1 MLDKETN
8 KDDLTLKLQERVKE
22 LTCLYRISRIA
33 REHRDSL
40 DEMINQILK
49 EIPEGWQYPA
59 FLDVSI
65 KLLDKN
71 YGNAR
76 KKGHFQ
82 KMPLAIDGKEAGEII
97 ISYKEHI
104 DTNNIVPFLKEEQD
118 LIEQIGHEIE
128 AIVALYQKNQQEKKM
143 NDQLRRNDRLNLL
156 GEITAG
162 IAHELNTPLGNILG
176 YAELMQTQDKKNAD
190 LGKII
195 KSTLH
200 ARHIVKKLMF
210 FSCDMPSQFKMTQI
224 NALILENIDLLHL
237 QLAEANVHIDFNL
250 EENLPQVKVDA
261 IQFSQVLFNLILNAI
276 AAMPNGGPI
285 SIKTTHTK
293 KYISLKIKDSGTG
306 IDPKNMQ
313 KIFEPFYSTKE
324 AGSGTGLGLAV
335 TYGIVQ
341 AHQGEISVISNLGEG
356 TEFTIQLKLN
366 KDA

>member
-1 MLDKETN
+1 
-8 KDDLTLKLQERVKE
+8 
-22 LTCLYRISRIA
+22 
-33 REHRDSL
+33 
-40 DEMINQILK
+40 
-49 EIPEGWQYPA
+49 
-59 FLDVSI
+59 
-65 KLLDKN
+65 
-71 YGNAR
+71 
-76 KKGHFQ
+76 
-82 KMPLAIDGKEAGEII
+82 
-97 ISYKEHI
+97 
-104 DTNNIVPFLKEEQD
+104 
-118 LIEQIGHEIE
+118 
-128 AIVALYQKNQQEKKM
+128 M

-335 TYGIVQ
+335 TYCIVQ